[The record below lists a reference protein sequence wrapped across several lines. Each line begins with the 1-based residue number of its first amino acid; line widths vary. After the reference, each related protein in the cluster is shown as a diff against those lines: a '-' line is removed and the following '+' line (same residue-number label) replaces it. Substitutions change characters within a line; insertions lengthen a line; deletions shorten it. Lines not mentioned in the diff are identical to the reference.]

1 LRPFRQLAALAALVV
16 AGCAPLTD
24 YACDRGGD
32 AADILRGHV
41 MAGFG
46 ADAMLE
52 ATRAL
57 RLGAGHYEA
66 ACAGLH
72 QRALGT
78 WHERVEEGGAF
89 FLHGRYESVT
99 GIPRVSGSYGTVPPW
114 GPAALLQPDETWLD
128 LFVLRATLMVGLGI
142 DVELRLGQVLDFVGG
157 LLLWDPAGDDLPA
170 ACRRLMRAIAC
181 RGRHGLGSCA

>member
-1 LRPFRQLAALAALVV
+1 MLRPFRHLTALAALAL
-16 AGCAPLTD
+16 AGCAPLAD
-24 YACDRGGD
+24 YARDRGGD
-32 AADILRGHV
+32 AVDILRGHV

-57 RLGAGHYEA
+57 RLGAGQYEA

-72 QRALGT
+72 RRALGT

-89 FLHGRYESVT
+89 FLHGRFESVT

-114 GPAALLQPDETWLD
+114 GPTRLLQPDETWVD
-128 LFVLRATLMVGLGI
+128 LFVLRATLMVGLGV
-142 DVELRLGQVLDFVGG
+142 DVELRLGQLLDFLGG
-157 LLLWDPAGDDLPA
+157 LALRDPAGDDAPSA
-170 ACRRLMRAIAC
+170 
-181 RGRHGLGSCA
+181 G